1 MKKFKPTFDG
11 KLKIKKDDEVVV
23 LSGKDKGKRGKVIEA
38 IPEKG
43 LVRVDGVNIVKKHQK
58 SRATTTRAI
67 AQQQSGEIT
76 MPAAIAAEKV
86 MLICPKCGK
95 QTRIAK
101 DKTPSGAFARKCK
114 KCREWIDD

>member
-1 MKKFKPTFDG
+1 MKKFKAAYNG
-11 KLKIKKDDEVVV
+11 KLKLKKGDEIIV

-38 IPEKG
+38 MPDTGE
-43 LVRVDGVNIVKKHQK
+43 VRVDGINIVKKHQK

-76 MPAAIAAEKV
+76 MPAAISAEKV

-101 DKTPSGAFARKCK
+101 DVTSAGVSARKCK
-114 KCREWIDD
+114 KCREWIDE

>member
-1 MKKFKPTFDG
+1 MKKFKQAYEG
-11 KLKIKKDDEVVV
+11 KLKIKKGDEIIV

-38 IPEKG
+38 LPDLGMI
-43 LVRVDGVNIVKKHQK
+43 RADGINIVKKHQK

-76 MPAAIAAEKV
+76 MPAAIKADKV
-86 MLICPKCGK
+86 MLVCPKCGK

-101 DKTPSGAFARKCK
+101 DKTAAGTIARKCK